1 MYNFIALIPAR
12 AGSKGI
18 KNKNL
23 KKINNKSLSEL
34 AIDVSKKS
42 KIFDK
47 IILSSDSKKV
57 LRLGKKYKIITHLRS
72 KNLSS
77 DKSNILDTILNI
89 KEEFKFKK
97 NFYLFI
103 IEPTSPLRKV
113 SQIKN
118 AHRMIL
124 KKKLDS
130 FCTFT
135 ESMVS
140 PFRIWKMNNRTL
152 KPLLNKKVWVPRQ
165 TYKKHYQ
172 TVGNVIALNLTKFNK
187 KNKKILFGK
196 IGYKVLKKIESIDID
211 SLDDLRIVRKLMK
224 K

>member
-1 MYNFIALIPAR
+1 MYSFVALIPAR

-23 KKINNKSLSEL
+23 KKINNKSLTEL
-34 AIDVSKKS
+34 AIDVAKKS

-47 IILSSDSKKV
+47 IILSSDSKKI
-57 LRLGKKYKIITHLRS
+57 LRLAIKNKIISHLRS

-89 KEEFKFKK
+89 KEKFQFKK

-103 IEPTSPLRKV
+103 LEPTSPLRKV
-113 SQIKN
+113 SQIKQAN
-118 AHRMIL
+118 RMIL

-140 PFRIWKMNNRTL
+140 PFRIWKMENRIL
-152 KPLLNKKVWVPRQ
+152 KPLLNKRVWVPRQ

-172 TVGNVIALNLTKFNK
+172 AVGNIIALNLTKFNK

-196 IGYKVLKKIESIDID
+196 IGYKILKKIESIDID
-211 SLDDLRIVRKLMK
+211 SLDDLRIVRKLIK

>member
-23 KKINNKSLSEL
+23 RKINNKSLIEL

-47 IILSSDSKKV
+47 IILSSDSKKI
-57 LRLGKKYKIITHLRS
+57 LRLAKKYKIISHLRS

-113 SQIKN
+113 SQIKH

-140 PFRIWKMNNRTL
+140 PFRIWKINDRTL
-152 KPLLNKKVWVPRQ
+152 KPLFNKKIWVPRQ

-196 IGYKVLKKIESIDID
+196 IGYKVLKKTESIDVD
-211 SLDDLRIVRKLMK
+211 SLDDLRIVRKLMIK
-224 K
+224 

>member
-1 MYNFIALIPAR
+1 MYSFIALIPAR

-23 KKINNKSLSEL
+23 KKINNKSLTEL
-34 AIDVSKKS
+34 AIDITKKS

-47 IILSSDSKKV
+47 IILSSDSKKI
-57 LRLGKKYKIITHLRS
+57 LRLSSKYKIISHLRS

-89 KEEFKFKK
+89 KEEFGFKK
-97 NFYLFI
+97 NFFLFI

-113 SQIKN
+113 SQIKQ
-118 AHRMIL
+118 AHRMIV

-140 PFRIWKMNNRTL
+140 PFRIWKMKNKKL
-152 KPLLNKKVWVPRQ
+152 KPLLDKKVWVPRQ

-172 TVGNVIALNLTKFNK
+172 AVGNIIALNLTKFNK

-196 IGYKVLKKIESIDID
+196 IGYKILKKIESIDID
-211 SLDDLRIVRKLMK
+211 SPDDLRIVRKLMK